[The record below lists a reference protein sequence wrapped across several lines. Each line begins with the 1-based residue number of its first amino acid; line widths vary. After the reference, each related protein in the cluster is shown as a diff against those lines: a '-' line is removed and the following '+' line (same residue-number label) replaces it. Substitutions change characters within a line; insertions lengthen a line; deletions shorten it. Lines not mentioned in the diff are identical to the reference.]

1 MKDKEI
7 VNIIL
12 SSIHKQISVPLEDRF
27 YSIDEV
33 KDLLKFTVRT
43 IDQTIYGYLEK
54 ESEY

>member
-7 VNIIL
+7 INITL
-12 SSIHKQISVPLEDRF
+12 SSIHKQISLPLEDRF

-54 ESEY
+54 ESE